1 VYTPID
7 AGTHGT
13 HGTQVTQGT
22 HDASGA
28 LAARSWPSEAPLGN
42 AGRPSA
48 MSDWSTQRSD
58 AGRLRDEWGPPE
70 VSGGAR
76 GYSRGVVEDHGP
88 SDVGEA
94 AVRACG
100 ECGIGSGGS
109 ELHTDPSDG
118 VEYCV
123 ECFLAAYGT
132 LPIRSARDCAYLPP
146 LIYYVSEPWLGASE
160 RCYTTLQ
167 LDVTRH
173 ITWCRV

>member
-7 AGTHGT
+7 AGTHSTHGT
-13 HGTQVTQGT
+13 HGTQGT
-22 HDASGA
+22 HGTHGSHDASGA

-42 AGRPSA
+42 AGRPPPSA
-48 MSDWSTQRSD
+48 MSDWSTQRGD
-58 AGRLRDEWGPPE
+58 AGRLPDEWGPPE

-132 LPIRSARDCAYLPP
+132 LPIRSARDCPYLPP
-146 LIYYVSEPWLGASE
+146 LIYVSEVWRE
-160 RCYTTLQ
+160 
-167 LDVTRH
+167 
-173 ITWCRV
+173 